1 MVALHSHLQELPPA
15 VVVRD
20 LGPADEHLVERLH
33 HSLSPRSQYQR
44 FHGAKPRLSARERR
58 FLAGA
63 DGHDHVALV
72 ALERGQPIATAR
84 FVRLHDRPRA
94 ADIAA
99 EVIDGRQN
107 QGLGS
112 DLIARLA
119 RRAAAQG
126 VERFTATVLSETGL
140 RRSLTRRGWRVA
152 SADGPTTTLEVDVW
166 NLL

>member
-1 MVALHSHLQELPPA
+1 MVALHSHLPDLPPA
-15 VVVRD
+15 VSVRD
-20 LGPADEHLVERLH
+20 LGPADEHLVEQLH

-44 FHGAKPRLSARERR
+44 FHGAKPRLTSRERR

-63 DGHDHVALV
+63 DGCDHVALV
-72 ALERGQPIATAR
+72 ALERGQPVAVAR
-84 FVRLHDRPRA
+84 YVRLRDRPRT

-99 EVIDGRQN
+99 EVTDGRQGH
-107 QGLGS
+107 GLGT
-112 DLIARLA
+112 DLIAKLA

-152 SADGPTTTLEVDVW
+152 AVDGPTTTLEVDVW
-166 NLL
+166 HLL